1 MLFEKFDSNRKVMGM
16 SREDILRQLQESDQ
30 FGLLQRRVVEK
41 PSSEQIPLV
50 NAFEEIVAFY
60 EEHGRLPDCN
70 KDFLREFQL
79 YHRYNAIC
87 RDLGK
92 LSFLRGYDLNNILE
106 DKTGEV
112 ATIDRLQKEDVHG
125 LLAAEPI
132 EIFKLK
138 HVQERV
144 APEYISRR
152 KFCHD
157 FTKFEG
163 RFKDIANDLKARKR
177 KLVNYTPDSLQPGR
191 FYVLGG
197 IILFLESVDGSS
209 EEYDYNSGARVRYDG
224 RTKIIFDNG
233 TTSDMLFRSLDKALQ
248 KDGFSISE
256 RIEDASDNIEIEDDD
271 VRNGYIYILRTKN
284 NNLTKYKNL
293 YKIGCTT
300 STVSDRIRNALKE
313 PTYLFSE
320 VEVVSA
326 LRCYNVVP
334 EELEEKIHSF
344 FNAQRLNIEVYD
356 KDNNLFRPREW
367 FVVNLDS
374 IKEAVKLILEGVQDD
389 YYYNPT
395 IQEIVKK

>member
-1 MLFEKFDSNRKVMGM
+1 MGL
-16 SREDILRQLQESDQ
+16 SREDILRQLQESDK
-30 FGLLQRRVVEK
+30 FGLLEKRAVEK

-60 EEHGRLPDCN
+60 EEHGRLPECN
-70 KDFLREFQL
+70 RDSLREFQL

-87 RDLGK
+87 KDFNK
-92 LSFLRGYDLNNILE
+92 LSFLRDYDLNNILE
-106 DKTGEV
+106 DRTGEV
-112 ATIDRLQKEDVHG
+112 ETIDKLKKEDVHG
-125 LLAAEPI
+125 LLAAEPL
-132 EIFKLK
+132 EIFKLR
-138 HVQERV
+138 HVQERI
-144 APEYISRR
+144 APDYISRR

-157 FTKFEG
+157 FIKHEGKFREVA
-163 RFKDIANDLKARKR
+163 DDLKTKKR
-177 KLVNYTPDSLQPGR
+177 KLVNYTSESLQPGK

-197 IILFLESVDGSS
+197 IILYLESVNGSS
-209 EEYDYNSGARVRYDG
+209 EEYDYKSGSRVRYDG
-224 RTKIIFDNG
+224 RTTIIFDNG

-248 KDGFSISE
+248 KDGFAISE
-256 RIEDASDNIEIEDDD
+256 KTEDNNSAIEIEDED

-284 NNLTKYKNL
+284 NNLSKYKNL

-300 STVSDRIRNALKE
+300 STVSDRIKNAIKE

-326 LRCYNVVP
+326 LRCYNIVP
-334 EELEEKIHSF
+334 EELEEKIHAF
-344 FNAQRLNIEVYD
+344 FNFQRLNIEIYD
-356 KDNNLFRPREW
+356 KDNNHFRPREW

-389 YYYNPT
+389 YYYNPS

>member
-1 MLFEKFDSNRKVMGM
+1 MGM
-16 SREDILRQLQESDQ
+16 SREDILRHLQESDQ
-30 FGLLQRRVVEK
+30 FGLLKRRAVEK
-41 PSSEQIPLV
+41 PTSEQIPLV

-70 KDFLREFQL
+70 KESLREFQL

-87 RDLGK
+87 RDMGK
-92 LSFLRGYDLNNILE
+92 LSFLQRYDLNNILE
-106 DKTGEV
+106 DKTGDV

-125 LLAAEPI
+125 LLAAEPL

-138 HVQERV
+138 HIQERLT
-144 APEYISRR
+144 PEYISRR

-157 FTKFEG
+157 FIKHET
-163 RFKDIANDLKARKR
+163 RFKEIADDLRSRRR
-177 KLVNYTPDSLQPGR
+177 KLVNYTSDFLQPGR

-197 IILFLESVDGSS
+197 IILYLESVDGNS
-209 EEYDYNSGARVRYDG
+209 EEYDYKSGSRVRFDG
-224 RTKIIFDNG
+224 RTTIIFDNG

-248 KDGFSISE
+248 KDGFAISE
-256 RIEDASDNIEIEDDD
+256 RSVTDKENVSISNDD
-271 VRNGYIYILRTKN
+271 VQNGYIYILRTKN

-293 YKIGCTT
+293 YKIGCTAGA
-300 STVSDRIRNALKE
+300 VNERIKNAVKE

-326 LRCYNVVP
+326 LRCYNIVP
-334 EELEEKIHSF
+334 EELEDKMHSF
-344 FNAQRLNIEVYD
+344 FDSQRLNTEIYD
-356 KDNNLFRPREW
+356 KDNHLFRPREW
-367 FVVNLDS
+367 FVVNIDS

-395 IQEIVKK
+395 IQQIVKK